1 MNKRIT
7 KITIL
12 AIIVLTIVKYNVH
25 ASFSV
30 QSITTE
36 ISDGGFT
43 LSNILLIGLISVS
56 TLLVFL
62 AIAILIRLNR
72 LNTKLKKMGI
82 QYDVTG
88 FSTKEEIEE
97 KKTKKS
103 KKDEE
108 NPFKGLYNNYQDTQE
123 KSGNYVANE
132 YNNYNQKHDYNE
144 YTINNNSS
152 TNTNNFSEYNL
163 DRYNMMEEEDTK
175 VNLDVFTR
183 INNENPYT
191 IASTS
196 VNDKIIIRPR
206 GNK

>member
-72 LNTKLKKMGI
+72 LNAKLKKMGI

-123 KSGNYVANE
+123 KSGNYVENE
-132 YNNYNQKHDYNE
+132 YNNEN
-144 YTINNNSS
+144 ISNNNAN
-152 TNTNNFSEYNL
+152 TTTNNFSSYNL
-163 DRYNMMEEEDTK
+163 NRYNMMEEDDTK

-183 INNENPYT
+183 ITNENPYT
-191 IASTS
+191 SASTS
-196 VNDKIIIRPR
+196 VNDKIIIRPK
-206 GNK
+206 GSK

>member
-72 LNTKLKKMGI
+72 LNAKLKKIGI

-123 KSGNYVANE
+123 KSGNYVAN
-132 YNNYNQKHDYNE
+132 DYNE
-144 YTINNNSS
+144 YAITNNSS
-152 TNTNNFSEYNL
+152 TNTNNFSDYNL
-163 DRYNMMEEEDTK
+163 GGYNMMEEEDTK

-183 INNENPYT
+183 ITNENPYT
-191 IASTS
+191 SASTS

>member
-1 MNKRIT
+1 MNKIRKQIT
-7 KITIL
+7 LVIMIALIIL
-12 AIIVLTIVKYNVH
+12 GKYNVY

-72 LNTKLKKMGI
+72 LNAKLKKMGI

-123 KSGNYVANE
+123 KSGNYVENE
-132 YNNYNQKHDYNE
+132 YNNEN
-144 YTINNNSS
+144 ISNNNAN
-152 TNTNNFSEYNL
+152 TTTNNFSSYNL
-163 DRYNMMEEEDTK
+163 NRYNMMEEDDTK
-175 VNLDVFTR
+175 VNLDVLTR
-183 INNENPYT
+183 ITNENPYT
-191 IASTS
+191 SASTS
-196 VNDKIIIRPR
+196 VNDKIIIRPK
-206 GNK
+206 GSK

>member
-1 MNKRIT
+1 MNKIRKQIT
-7 KITIL
+7 LVIMIALIIL
-12 AIIVLTIVKYNVH
+12 GKYNVY

-72 LNTKLKKMGI
+72 LNAKLKKMGI

-123 KSGNYVANE
+123 KSGNYVENE
-132 YNNYNQKHDYNE
+132 YNNEN
-144 YTINNNSS
+144 ISNNNAN
-152 TNTNNFSEYNL
+152 TTTNNFSSYNL
-163 DRYNMMEEEDTK
+163 NRYNMMEEDDTK

-183 INNENPYT
+183 ITNENPYT
-191 IASTS
+191 SASTS
-196 VNDKIIIRPR
+196 VNDKIIIRPK
-206 GNK
+206 GSK

>member
-72 LNTKLKKMGI
+72 LNAKLKKMGI

-123 KSGNYVANE
+123 KSGNYVENE
-132 YNNYNQKHDYNE
+132 YNNEN
-144 YTINNNSS
+144 ISNNNANT
-152 TNTNNFSEYNL
+152 TNTTTNTFSSYDLN
-163 DRYNMMEEEDTK
+163 RYNMMEEEDTK

-183 INNENPYT
+183 ITNENPYT
-191 IASTS
+191 SASTS